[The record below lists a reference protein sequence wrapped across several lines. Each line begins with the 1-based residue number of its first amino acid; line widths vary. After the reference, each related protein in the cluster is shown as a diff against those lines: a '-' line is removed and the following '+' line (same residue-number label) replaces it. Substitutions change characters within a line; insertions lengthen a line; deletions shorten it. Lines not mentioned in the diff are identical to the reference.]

1 MKRIF
6 DDAKDKNVAATII
19 YGKSG
24 EAKPAAYVDEAY
36 TTKFK
41 TSELEEAFLKR
52 AVVKIGAD
60 YFVPTGFSI
69 ASKIGKITY
78 TAITGSGETE
88 KVVLN
93 SLAAVAD

>member
-6 DDAKDKNVAATII
+6 NDAKDKNVAAIVI

-24 EAKPAAYVDEAY
+24 ESKPAAYIDEAY

-41 TSELEEAFLKR
+41 TTELEEAFLKR
-52 AVVKIGAD
+52 AVVKIGNN

-69 ASKIGKITY
+69 ANNIGKITY